1 MNYTVSPIKNL
12 EIVLNNQRNPYLN
25 WATHKKNTC
34 QILLPPQKSTNRKF
48 QTQTNPFIIPVTW
61 NPEYP
66 PWVPPSPSTNL
77 AWLPLPRHLF
87 WPTLST
93 SRQLKQTREYYSVL
107 GNLKHSIH
115 LHISTVYHPWLGR
128 ETRNT
133 KENDTLS
140 PFTNPATSEP
150 LNYCLT
156 STSSSTS

>member
-25 WATHKKNTC
+25 WATHKKDTC

-66 PWVPPSPSTNL
+66 PGYPPP
-77 AWLPLPRHLF
+77 LPLTLPDSHSLGTIFDPPLAQVGSLNRQGNIIQCLITSN
-87 WPTLST
+87 TLST
-93 SRQLKQTREYYSVL
+93 CTFLQCIIPDLEEKQGIPRKMTPSPL
-107 GNLKHSIH
+107 SL
-115 LHISTVYHPWLGR
+115 
-128 ETRNT
+128 
-133 KENDTLS
+133 TLLQ
-140 PFTNPATSEP
+140 P

-156 STSSSTS
+156 STSSSNS